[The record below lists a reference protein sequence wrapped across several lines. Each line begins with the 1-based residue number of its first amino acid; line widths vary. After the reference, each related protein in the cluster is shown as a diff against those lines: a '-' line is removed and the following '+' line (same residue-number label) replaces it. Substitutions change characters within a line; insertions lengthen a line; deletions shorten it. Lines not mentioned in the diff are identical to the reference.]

1 MKKQE
6 LKKERSW
13 LEEENKEI
21 RGIDKK
27 IEELLRM
34 MREAEE

>member
-27 IEELLRM
+27 IEKLLRM

>member
-13 LEEENKEI
+13 LEEEKKEI